1 MLAIVF
7 AALMYFTPVTPVI
20 YEQINNTYTVN
31 YENPGE
37 IFLVTVYKNG
47 AIVGVY
53 FDEDI
58 EYTINNADEVEQ
70 IFFNVQIGSEFWK
83 IRPIIIPLSIN
94 FLPIVLVIY

>member
-1 MLAIVF
+1 MILLFTI
-7 AALMYFTPVTPVI
+7 FTPVTPVI

-47 AIVGVY
+47 AIVGVF

-58 EYTINNADEVEQ
+58 EYTIREAKDVEQ
-70 IFFNVQIGSEFWK
+70 IFFNITVGDEFWK
-83 IRPIIIPLSIN
+83 IQPIIIPISIQ
-94 FLPIVLVIY
+94 FLPIILVIY

>member
-1 MLAIVF
+1 MLTIVL
-7 AALMYFTPVTPVI
+7 ALLMYLTPVTPVI
-20 YEQINNTYTVN
+20 YEQINNTFTID

-58 EYTINNADEVEQ
+58 EYTIREADDVEQ
-70 IFFNVQIGSEFWK
+70 IFFNITIGSEFWK
-83 IRPIIIPLSIN
+83 IQPIIIPLSLQY
-94 FLPIVLVIY
+94 LPIILVIH